1 MLSVLG
7 AMAVLA
13 PWISPQDPLVQNRAD
28 QFKAPSLPHPFGTD
42 EFGRDIL
49 SRVIHGARISLLT
62 GAVAVLIGA
71 AVGVPLGLLGGFAG
85 GWTDA
90 AIMRVLDFLLAVP
103 AILLAMVIIAIL
115 GPGSFNAM
123 LAVGVVSIPSFAR
136 LTRAST
142 LSLKEREFVMA
153 TRALGV
159 GPVYLMFRTILLN
172 ALTPIV
178 VQVAVTGAVAM
189 LLEAALSFLGLGT
202 QPPDALVGLDAEHR
216 PIVSPPGAVVRA
228 LPRHRDHALGA
239 LAQRAGGHAPDA
251 RGPRGRRARRR
262 GGATRLM
269 ARYVLFRLLQ
279 LPPGAPGRVG
289 RGLADDLPDPRRS
302 RDRAPRAA
310 TSSPEQTQPGADAAW
325 GSTARCRCSTPCGSA
340 ASCAGTSASRTSTG
354 CR

>member
-13 PWISPQDPLVQNRAD
+13 PWISPQDPLAQNRAD
-28 QFKAPSLPHPFGTD
+28 QFQAPSLPHPFGTD

-62 GAVAVLIGA
+62 GAVAVLIGG
-71 AVGVPLGLLGGFAG
+71 AVGCRSGSSGGFAG
-85 GWTDA
+85 GLADA

-142 LSLKEREFVMA
+142 LSLKEREFVVA

-159 GPVYLMFRTILLN
+159 GPAYLMFRTILLN

-202 QPPDALVGLDAEHR
+202 QPPDPLVGLDAQHR
-216 PIVSPPGAVVRA
+216 PLVPPPGAVVRA
-228 LPRHRDHALGA
+228 LPRHRHHAVGPLP
-239 LAQRAGGHAPDA
+239 QRAGRHAPDA
-251 RGPRGRRARRR
+251 RGPRGRRA
-262 GGATRLM
+262 
-269 ARYVLFRLLQ
+269 ARS
-279 LPPGAPGRVG
+279 APE
-289 RGLADDLPDPRRS
+289 
-302 RDRAPRAA
+302 RAA
-310 TSSPEQTQPGADAAW
+310 
-325 GSTARCRCSTPCGSA
+325 
-340 ASCAGTSASRTSTG
+340 
-354 CR
+354 

>member
-1 MLSVLG
+1 
-7 AMAVLA
+7 MAAFA
-13 PWISPQDPLVQNRAD
+13 PWIAPQDPLAQNRAE
-28 QFKAPSLPHPFGTD
+28 QFLAPSLPHPFGTD

-49 SRVIHGARISLLT
+49 SRVIHGARVSLLT

-71 AVGVPLGLLGGFAG
+71 VIGVPLGLLGGFVG
-85 GWTDA
+85 GVTDA

-142 LSLKEREFVMA
+142 LSLKEREFVVA

-159 GPVYLMFRTILLN
+159 GPAYLMFRTILLN

-202 QPPDALVGLDAEHR
+202 QPPTPSWGSMLNTGRSFLHQAPWYGLF
-216 PIVSPPGAVVRA
+216 PGIVITLSV
-228 LPRHRDHALGA
+228 LCLNA
-239 LAQRAGGHAPDA
+239 LADVLRSLVDRGSTGRATG
-251 RGPRGRRARRR
+251 
-262 GGATRLM
+262 
-269 ARYVLFRLLQ
+269 
-279 LPPGAPGRVG
+279 PGRM
-289 RGLADDLPDPRRS
+289 A
-302 RDRAPRAA
+302 
-310 TSSPEQTQPGADAAW
+310 
-325 GSTARCRCSTPCGSA
+325 
-340 ASCAGTSASRTSTG
+340 
-354 CR
+354 

>member
-1 MLSVLG
+1 
-7 AMAVLA
+7 MAVLA

-62 GAVAVLIGA
+62 GAVAVLIGGSWA
-71 AVGVPLGLLGGFAG
+71 CHSASSADSRAD
-85 GWTDA
+85 WTDA
-90 AIMRVLDFLLAVP
+90 TIMRVLDFLLAIP

-142 LSLKEREFVMA
+142 LSLKEREFVVA

-159 GPVYLMFRTILLN
+159 GPMYLMFRTILLN

-202 QPPDALVGLDAEHR
+202 QPPTPSWGSMLNAGRSFLHQAPWYGLF
-216 PIVSPPGAVVRA
+216 PGIVITLSV
-228 LPRHRDHALGA
+228 LSLNA
-239 LAQRAGGHAPDA
+239 LADTLQTLVD
-251 RGPRGRRARRR
+251 R
-262 GGATRLM
+262 GGA
-269 ARYVLFRLLQ
+269 
-279 LPPGAPGRVG
+279 GRAVS
-289 RGLADDLPDPRRS
+289 AERR
-302 RDRAPRAA
+302 A
-310 TSSPEQTQPGADAAW
+310 
-325 GSTARCRCSTPCGSA
+325 
-340 ASCAGTSASRTSTG
+340 
-354 CR
+354 

>member
-13 PWISPQDPLVQNRAD
+13 PWISPQDPLAQ
-28 QFKAPSLPHPFGTD
+28 SLPDRFLSPTLAHPFGTD

-62 GAVAVLIGA
+62 GAVAVLIGG
-71 AVGVPLGLLGGFAG
+71 AVGVPLGLVGGFAG
-85 GWTDA
+85 GLVEA
-90 AIMRVLDFLLAVP
+90 AIMRVLDFVLAVP

-142 LSLKEREFVMA
+142 LTLKEREFVVA

-159 GPVYLMFRTILLN
+159 GPAYLMFRTILLN

-178 VQVAVTGAVAM
+178 VQAAVTAAVAM

-202 QPPDALVGLDAEHR
+202 QPPAPSWGSMLNTGRSFLHQAPWYGLF
-216 PIVSPPGAVVRA
+216 PGAVITLTVLSLNA
-228 LPRHRDHALGA
+228 LSDTL
-239 LAQRAGGHAPDA
+239 QTIVD
-251 RGPRGRRARRR
+251 R
-262 GGATRLM
+262 GGA
-269 ARYVLFRLLQ
+269 
-279 LPPGAPGRVG
+279 G
-289 RGLADDLPDPRRS
+289 
-302 RDRAPRAA
+302 RAA
-310 TSSPEQTQPGADAAW
+310 DAER
-325 GSTARCRCSTPCGSA
+325 TA
-340 ASCAGTSASRTSTG
+340 
-354 CR
+354 